1 MIYHFIVNPRARSG
15 LGEMLWK
22 QLEPELRRKRIE
34 YQIHLTTKKK
44 DAGKIVS
51 EITQDGLEHRLVVLG
66 GDGTLNE
73 VLSGITSL
81 EKVTLGYIPIGSSND
96 FARGTGISGDP
107 LEALER
113 ILSAK
118 KVEKMDIGVLKREGK
133 EKRFAVSAGIG
144 FDAAVCHEVC
154 VSKWKR
160 VLNLLK
166 LGKLSYAVVALHRI
180 IKDQPVHL
188 ELTMEDGKTQVFEK
202 TYFAAFMNLPYEG
215 GGFKFCPD
223 ASETDGMLDLM
234 VVSNLSKL
242 KILCL
247 LPTAFSGNHTRFKG
261 VTILRCRSAKVKT
274 DRALPLHTD
283 GEPSFLCKEIEVSL
297 EEEKLNVIVG

>member
-22 QLEPELRRKRIE
+22 QLEPELCRKRID

-44 DAGKIVS
+44 DAGKIAS
-51 EITQDGLEHRLVVLG
+51 EITEDGQEHMFVVLG

-73 VLSGITSL
+73 VLSGIKSL

-96 FARGTGISGDP
+96 FARGTGIPGDP
-107 LEALER
+107 FKALDT
-113 ILSAK
+113 ILSPK
-118 KVEKMDIGVLKREGK
+118 RVEKMDIGVLKREGK
-133 EKRFAVSAGIG
+133 GRRFAVSAGIG

-166 LGKLSYAVVALHRI
+166 IGKLSYAVVAMDRI
-180 IKDQPVHL
+180 IKDRPVKL
-188 ELTMEDGKTQVFEK
+188 ELTLDDGSMKVFER

-215 GGFKFCPD
+215 F
-223 ASETDGMLDLM
+223 LDIM
-234 VVSNLSKL
+234 VVANLSKF

-247 LPTAFSGNHTRFKG
+247 LPTAFSGKHTRFKG
-261 VTILRCRSAKVKT
+261 VTILKCRSVKVVT

-283 GEPSFLCKEIEVSL
+283 GEPSFLSKEIEVSL
-297 EEEKLNVIVG
+297 EKEKLNVIVE